1 MLLGSGGV
9 AAELLK
15 DVSLRPA
22 PVTPDDVRDM
32 IGELRL
38 APLLD
43 AYRGTPKADVD
54 ALVDLVCRLSQ
65 LGADHAGE
73 LAEVDLNPVVVLP
86 EGQGVRAVDAL
97 FVARG

>member
-1 MLLGSGGV
+1 MS
-9 AAELLK
+9 
-15 DVSLRPA
+15 
-22 PVTPDDVRDM
+22 PDDVRDM
-32 IGELRL
+32 MAELRL

-54 ALVDLVCRLSQ
+54 ALVDLVARVSK

-73 LAEVDLNPVVVLP
+73 LSEVDLNPVVVLP